1 MIFLGKG
8 GKLKDRQCP
17 NVTWYGPCKD
27 KGEEGRKDNLRE
39 WLGLEVTS
47 GGV

>member
-8 GKLKDRQCP
+8 GKLEDRQCP
-17 NVTWYGPCKD
+17 NMLLGPCKD
-27 KGEEGRKDNLRE
+27 KEEEGRRDNRRE

-47 GGV
+47 GDV